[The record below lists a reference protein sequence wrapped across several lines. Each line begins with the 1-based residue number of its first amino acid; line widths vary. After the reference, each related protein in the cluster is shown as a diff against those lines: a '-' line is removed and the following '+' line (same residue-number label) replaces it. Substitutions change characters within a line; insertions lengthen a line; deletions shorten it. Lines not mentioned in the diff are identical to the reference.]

1 MSTNTQTRQ
10 GDSSPLLEHYQV
22 DVEFP
27 GVSGAE
33 MLEMLL
39 IRDELAGQEEL
50 LTQRERSVL
59 AACDRRLLRQAA
71 TFHAE
76 LSRFVDLA
84 QRRQE
89 NRIAPER
96 WWWHLDVLAE
106 LPAGSVISVEELVA
120 GD

>member
-1 MSTNTQTRQ
+1 MNR
-10 GDSSPLLEHYQV
+10 LLKHYQIDV
-22 DVEFP
+22 DFP

-39 IRDELAGQEEL
+39 IRDQLAEQEGL
-50 LTQRERSVL
+50 LTPVEREVL
-59 AACDRRLLRQAA
+59 AVSDRQLLRQAA
-71 TFHAE
+71 LFHAE
-76 LSRFVDLA
+76 LSRFIDLA

-89 NRIAPER
+89 KRILPDR

-106 LPAGSVISVEELVA
+106 LPAGAVISVEEPMA

>member
-1 MSTNTQTRQ
+1 MNR
-10 GDSSPLLEHYQV
+10 LVEHYQI

-39 IRDELAGQEEL
+39 IRDKLAEQEGL
-50 LTQRERSVL
+50 LTSKEREIL
-59 AACDRRLLRQAA
+59 AASDRRLLRQAGA
-71 TFHAE
+71 FYAE

-89 NRIAPER
+89 KRIAPER

-106 LPAGSVISVEELVA
+106 LPVGAVVSVEEAVA

>member
-1 MSTNTQTRQ
+1 MNR
-10 GDSSPLLEHYQV
+10 LLEHYQI

-33 MLEMLL
+33 MLEMLN
-39 IRDELAGQEEL
+39 IRDQLVGQEPL
-50 LTQRERSVL
+50 LTATEQEIL
-59 AACDRRLLRQAA
+59 ATCDRRLLKQAA
-71 TFHAE
+71 AFHAE

-89 NRIAPER
+89 KHISPER

-106 LPAGSVISVEELVA
+106 LPAGAVVSVMEPVA
-120 GD
+120 AD